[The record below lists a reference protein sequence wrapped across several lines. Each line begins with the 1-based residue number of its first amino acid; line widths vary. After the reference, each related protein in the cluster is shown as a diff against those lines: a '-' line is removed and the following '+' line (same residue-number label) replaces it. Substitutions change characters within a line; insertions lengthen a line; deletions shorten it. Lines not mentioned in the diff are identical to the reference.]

1 MTTNMDAAPLDGM
14 TMALDASTHTTVRM
28 SHPRQRIEAIT
39 GVERRRR
46 WSMEQKQAIVLESLR
61 PGVSVLAIAR
71 KHGVGTGQL
80 YTWRRRLR
88 GDGPSLAVAFAQ
100 VDLPRAA
107 VADPSAPAA
116 GAIEIV
122 LPDGTNIRVDQTV
135 DERALRRVLRVL
147 RDR

>member
-1 MTTNMDAAPLDGM
+1 MDAAPADGM
-14 TMALDASTHTTVRM
+14 TMSLDASTHTTARM
-28 SHPRQRIEAIT
+28 SAPRQRIEVIT

-46 WSMEQKQAIVLESLR
+46 WSMDQKRAIVLESLR

-71 KHGVGTGQL
+71 KHGIGTGQL

-88 GDGPSLAVAFAQ
+88 GDGPSVAVSFAR
-100 VDLPRAA
+100 VDLLRAS

-116 GAIEIV
+116 GAIEIA
-122 LPDGTNIRVDQTV
+122 LPDGTNIRVGQMV